1 MQTQRSCTKFQLRDG
16 RIRNVSERKHGN
28 LRFSEYE
35 GYKELTDHGNRGGGF
50 RESLVDIVRHE
61 LS

>member
-1 MQTQRSCTKFQLRDG
+1 M
-16 RIRNVSERKHGN
+16 SERKHGN